1 LGDALMTRPLTV
13 LGPLLALLVV
23 AAPALAS
30 GGSRA
35 EPSAAAEE
43 APPQQ
48 LAMGYYND
56 GLASRDSAAKLRKKA
71 ADPSLS
77 PEKRKKIETKIQRAY
92 TQAAKSFTRAVENDP
107 GMFQAWGSLGYARRM
122 TGDYVTAIEAYSTA
136 LSLNPDYAEALEYLG
151 EAYLGLRRIEDVE
164 RCYATLAEIDDELA
178 TELLSA
184 AHAWIDQRRRDP
196 QGVKVGELDAF
207 ERWVG
212 ERLEGAP
219 VASTLGKPHSW

>member
-1 LGDALMTRPLTV
+1 MKRTLALLC
-13 LGPLLALLVV
+13 PLLALTVV
-23 AAPALAS
+23 ALPARAS
-30 GGSRA
+30 GASRS
-35 EPSAAAEE
+35 EPSAATEE
-43 APPQQ
+43 APEQ

-56 GLASRDSAAKLRKKA
+56 GLASRDSAAKLQEKA

-77 PEKRKKIETKIQRAY
+77 PEKRKKVEKKIQRAY
-92 TQAAKSFTRAVENDP
+92 EQAVKSFTRAVENDP

-136 LSLNPDYAEALEYLG
+136 LSLDPDYAEALEYLG
-151 EAYLGLRRIEDVE
+151 EAYLGLRRIGDVE
-164 RCYATLAEIDDELA
+164 RCYETLAEIDDELA

-219 VASTLGKPHSW
+219 VASTLGKPRSW